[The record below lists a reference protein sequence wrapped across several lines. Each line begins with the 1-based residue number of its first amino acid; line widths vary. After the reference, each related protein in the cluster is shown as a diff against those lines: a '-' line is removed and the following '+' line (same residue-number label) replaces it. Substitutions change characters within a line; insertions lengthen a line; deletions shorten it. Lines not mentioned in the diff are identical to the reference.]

1 MTTGTVKTQGSE
13 LYLVDASVTSSDPEL
28 VKLDC
33 PTGVQGLGG
42 AKDQIE
48 TTCLD
53 TVGDKEYTGGLG
65 NPGQVT
71 VPFNFIPRAFSHRSL
86 LALKKSGA
94 VLKWILCLSESTEA
108 PTVDSDGN
116 IVAPTTRS
124 SFEFSGY
131 VADVNFD
138 IATNEIVRGT
148 LLIQRSGDVEL
159 NAYVPA

>member
-1 MTTGTVKTQGSE
+1 MTTGTVKTHGSE

>member
-1 MTTGTVKTQGSE
+1 MTTGTVKTQGSK
-13 LYLVDASVTSSDPEL
+13 LYLVDRSVSSSDPEL
-28 VKLDC
+28 VQMEC

-53 TVGDKEYTGGLG
+53 TIGDKEYVGGLG

-86 LALKKSGA
+86 LALKTAGE
-94 VLKWILCLSESTEA
+94 VLDWILCLSESTEE
-108 PTVDSDGN
+108 PTLDSDFA
-116 IVAPTTRS
+116 IVPPTTRS
-124 SFEFSGY
+124 SFQFRGY

-138 IATNEIVRGT
+138 LATNEIVRGT
-148 LLIQRSGDVEL
+148 MLIQRSGDVTL

>member
-1 MTTGTVKTQGSE
+1 MTTGTVKTQGSA
-13 LYLVDASVTSSDPEL
+13 LYLVDASVSSSDPEL

-48 TTCLD
+48 TTCLE
-53 TVGDKEYTGGLG
+53 TIGDKEFAAGLG

-86 LALKKSGA
+86 LAYKESGE
-94 VLKWILCLSESTEA
+94 VLEWILCLSESTEA
-108 PTVDSDGN
+108 PTLDSDGA
-116 IVAPTTRS
+116 IVPPTTRS

-138 IATNEIVRGT
+138 LATNEIVRGT
-148 LLIQRSGDVEL
+148 LLIQRSGNVQL